1 MTTGVARRVKNDYE
15 ELMTARARRD
25 SALLRRASGCD
36 SGLRSLTVSNATGM
50 RAAWPPERMRMI
62 CVASVKSN
70 RGVSKAADEDA
81 IIIER
86 VYNGLWAISDI
97 EGHRRMSKV
106 NLEVKLSQ
114 FSEYWAPRTVAQFN
128 GHGIMVVK
136 SKGEFVWHSHP
147 DTDDFFLV
155 LKGRLKIELRDQT
168 IELGPGELFVVPKGV
183 EHRPV
188 ADEEV
193 HLLLIEPAG
202 TPNTGDKETAAA
214 RRII

>member
-1 MTTGVARRVKNDYE
+1 MFRIRKKQTGVRKDRRE
-15 ELMTARARRD
+15 
-25 SALLRRASGCD
+25 G
-36 SGLRSLTVSNATGM
+36 
-50 RAAWPPERMRMI
+50 
-62 CVASVKSN
+62 
-70 RGVSKAADEDA
+70 A
-81 IIIER
+81 IRIER
-86 VYNGLWAISDI
+86 VYNERGCERVSAITRARSDI
-97 EGHRRMSKV
+97 ERNRRMSKV

-128 GHGIMVVK
+128 GHDIMVVK

-147 DTDDFFLV
+147 DTEDFFLV